1 MQLDQRPAIQFWS
14 SDSEVKKYAEQALP
28 TLEDH
33 IRMAENIAGK
43 LDMPG
48 KAGLNQEKKAIAVK

>member
-28 TLEDH
+28 TLDDH
-33 IRMAENIAGK
+33 IRIAENIAGK

-48 KAGLNQEKKAIAVK
+48 KAGLNQRKRRLP